1 MSIEDDLRPRAVV
14 SSRQDPLVAGLE
26 PFDVFYRREIRR
38 LIGLAYALS
47 GSRLAA
53 DDIAQE
59 AMLAAFGKWDEVG
72 RLDSPIGWVRRVVA
86 NHAASAVRRRVA
98 ETKRL
103 SRLSARQPLA
113 ELPEIPAES
122 EWIWREVRRLPKRQM
137 QVIALRYYDQLSLS
151 EIAEVLGCSKET
163 ANTHLRR
170 ARETLDRRL
179 NNRGDSR

>member
-14 SSRQDPLVAGLE
+14 SNRQDPLVAGLE

-86 NHAASAVRRRVA
+86 NQAASAVRRRVA
-98 ETKRL
+98 EAKRL
-103 SRLSARQPLA
+103 SRLSARQPLV
-113 ELPEIPAES
+113 ELPEIPAEASGSGGKCGVSRKDRCKSSHCATSTNSRYLRSLRSLAAPRRQPTRTS
-122 EWIWREVRRLPKRQM
+122 EGHEK
-137 QVIALRYYDQLSLS
+137 LS
-151 EIAEVLGCSKET
+151 T
-163 ANTHLRR
+163 Q
-170 ARETLDRRL
+170 D
-179 NNRGDSR
+179 